1 MVLVE
6 KKIYIGGENVHFLS
20 QRTQLVAQIDYHIV
34 GSGDLIYRGLAC
46 ISHYWS
52 SLGLIF
58 SPQFVILISMPC
70 RENRVRVQNFIF
82 SILIRFR
89 INLLLILNMRSPI
102 PTQQANMATSPKSNG
117 FFREKIIIFQTKTFV
132 SDHDKYIHKI
142 LCAKNGGEA

>member
-1 MVLVE
+1 MV
-6 KKIYIGGENVHFLS
+6 KRKFYIGGENVHFLS

-89 INLLLILNMRSPI
+89 TNLLLILNMRSPI
-102 PTQQANMATSPKSNG
+102 PTQKTTKACPPKGMAYFRGEKKVLNPN
-117 FFREKIIIFQTKTFV
+117 FFLRLG
-132 SDHDKYIHKI
+132 H
-142 LCAKNGGEA
+142 